1 MSESSYT
8 LTETQLYDLEL
19 LLNGALDPLKTY
31 MCEKDYYSILET
43 MHLADGTL
51 FPLPIVLRLP
61 SNQTP
66 KLGVNLSL
74 KDHQGIT
81 LAKLTIIE
89 TFKPNVEKEATAI
102 YGCLDDNHD
111 EIRKLLTSNDIC
123 VSGILEKVRLP
134 IHYDFKH
141 IRLTPYQTKRF
152 FKDNNWKTVVGFQT
166 RNPMHRSHYELTR
179 YAMNE
184 ISPDCKLLLHPVVGP
199 TQSGDIP
206 YRYRVKC
213 YQQILKHYPTNS
225 VLLSLL
231 PLAMRMAGPREAVLH
246 ALIRKNYGCTHFI
259 VGRDHAGPSKRKKDG
274 STYFGPYDAQDLLK
288 SVSEE
293 LGIEIVT
300 SEFIVYEPETSKYY
314 QLSKVPKGLTPLNIS
329 GTQLRQALQDGTEI
343 PNWFSFKDVVDILR
357 KSVKKGFCMYFTG
370 LSGSGKSTIANALK
384 VRLEEFILDKEITIL
399 DGDQIRLHLSKGLTF
414 SKEDR
419 SMNVRR
425 IGYVA
430 SEIVKHGGI
439 CLVANI
445 APFKEDRDWN
455 RELISKYGGYFE
467 VFVSTSLEQCE
478 KRDLKGLYKMAREG
492 KIKKFTG
499 ISDPYEE
506 PENADFVINSSD
518 STNIADLVQYL
529 IDGMKVRG
537 YIAAGDGL

>member
-1 MSESSYT
+1 
-8 LTETQLYDLEL
+8 
-19 LLNGALDPLKTY
+19 
-31 MCEKDYYSILET
+31 
-43 MHLADGTL
+43 
-51 FPLPIVLRLP
+51 
-61 SNQTP
+61 
-66 KLGVNLSL
+66 
-74 KDHQGIT
+74 
-81 LAKLTIIE
+81 
-89 TFKPNVEKEATAI
+89 
-102 YGCLDDNHD
+102 
-111 EIRKLLTSNDIC
+111 
-123 VSGILEKVRLP
+123 
-134 IHYDFKH
+134 
-141 IRLTPYQTKRF
+141 
-152 FKDNNWKTVVGFQT
+152 
-166 RNPMHRSHYELTR
+166 
-179 YAMNE
+179 
-184 ISPDCKLLLHPVVGP
+184 
-199 TQSGDIP
+199 
-206 YRYRVKC
+206 
-213 YQQILKHYPTNS
+213 
-225 VLLSLL
+225 
-231 PLAMRMAGPREAVLH
+231 MRMAGPREAVLH

-274 STYFGPYDAQDLLK
+274 TTYFGPYDAQDLLK

-329 GTQLRQALQDGTEI
+329 GTQLRQALHDGTEI
-343 PNWFSFKDVVDILR
+343 PEWFSFKDVVEILR

-370 LSGSGKSTIANALK
+370 LSGSGKSTLANALK
-384 VRLEEFILDKEITIL
+384 VRLEEFMLEKEVTIL

-455 RELISKYGGYFE
+455 REMISKYGGYFE

-506 PENADFVINSSD
+506 PDNADFVINSSD
-518 STNIADLVQYL
+518 SANIADLVQYL

-537 YIAAGDGL
+537 YIGAGDGLY

>member
-1 MSESSYT
+1 
-8 LTETQLYDLEL
+8 
-19 LLNGALDPLKTY
+19 
-31 MCEKDYYSILET
+31 
-43 MHLADGTL
+43 
-51 FPLPIVLRLP
+51 
-61 SNQTP
+61 
-66 KLGVNLSL
+66 
-74 KDHQGIT
+74 
-81 LAKLTIIE
+81 
-89 TFKPNVEKEATAI
+89 
-102 YGCLDDNHD
+102 
-111 EIRKLLTSNDIC
+111 
-123 VSGILEKVRLP
+123 
-134 IHYDFKH
+134 
-141 IRLTPYQTKRF
+141 
-152 FKDNNWKTVVGFQT
+152 
-166 RNPMHRSHYELTR
+166 
-179 YAMNE
+179 
-184 ISPDCKLLLHPVVGP
+184 
-199 TQSGDIP
+199 
-206 YRYRVKC
+206 
-213 YQQILKHYPTNS
+213 
-225 VLLSLL
+225 
-231 PLAMRMAGPREAVLH
+231 
-246 ALIRKNYGCTHFI
+246 
-259 VGRDHAGPSKRKKDG
+259 
-274 STYFGPYDAQDLLK
+274 
-288 SVSEE
+288 
-293 LGIEIVT
+293 
-300 SEFIVYEPETSKYY
+300 
-314 QLSKVPKGLTPLNIS
+314 
-329 GTQLRQALQDGTEI
+329 
-343 PNWFSFKDVVDILR
+343 
-357 KSVKKGFCMYFTG
+357 
-370 LSGSGKSTIANALK
+370 

-506 PENADFVINSSD
+506 PEKADFVINSSD